1 MVLLW
6 EDEVMPQEADEM
18 AMPETADNETCKEVF
33 TVEMFPKTEDDFWK
47 EEGSMWLR

>member
-1 MVLLW
+1 MVLLR

-33 TVEMFPKTEDDFWK
+33 TVEMFPKTENDFWK
-47 EEGSMWLR
+47 EEGSMRFR